1 MAWNKHFSKAKKKMK
16 VLRVAALAL
25 LSVQCFGAVFD
36 SNRFLASLRSAPLGG
51 QHDVRAQRGP
61 AVNWT
66 WSSWLA
72 GGPTCVDNSNLTLVD
87 IPPTT
92 ESVRKVLAQLQGL
105 LDYKVCWAV
114 LCAARVRHESLAA
127 AQNRRCRRETCWG

>member
-1 MAWNKHFSKAKKKMK
+1 MK

-36 SNRFLASLRSAPLGG
+36 SNRFLASLRGAPLGG

-92 ESVRKVLAQLQGL
+92 ESVRKVLASLQDL
-105 LDYKVCWAV
+105 LDTTVCWAIAYI
-114 LCAARVRHESLAA
+114 AAPERESPPL
-127 AQNRRCRRETCWG
+127 